1 MMVIIIINQQNQR
14 VTWNFRAHSATTI
27 TTTILYYYI
36 SPVHLPKIAAMP
48 RPLRLPSLRAALPR
62 PHSPLL
68 LRRLASTAPPPPRR
82 HYLSTTLLLG
92 GGVLF
97 LAYYYDSKSLLHEH
111 VAMPLMRLV
120 ADPEEGHKLAVRV
133 LAWDKWARPRDMG
146 VDGDEL
152 QAEVT
157 LLERPCRAQADML
170 YSFSAWL

>member
-1 MMVIIIINQQNQR
+1 
-14 VTWNFRAHSATTI
+14 
-27 TTTILYYYI
+27 
-36 SPVHLPKIAAMP
+36 MP
-48 RPLRLPSLRAALPR
+48 RPLPLPSLRAALPR

-68 LRRLASTAPPPPRR
+68 LRRVASTASPPPRR

-111 VAMPLMRLV
+111 VAMPLIRLI
-120 ADPEEGHKLAVRV
+120 ADAEEGHKLAVRV

-157 LLERPCRAQADML
+157 LLKRPCRAQADML
-170 YSFSAWL
+170 YSFSA